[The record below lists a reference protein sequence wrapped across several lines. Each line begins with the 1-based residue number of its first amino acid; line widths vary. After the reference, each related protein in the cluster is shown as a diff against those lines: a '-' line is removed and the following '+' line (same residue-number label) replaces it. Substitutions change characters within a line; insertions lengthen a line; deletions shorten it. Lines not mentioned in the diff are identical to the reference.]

1 MARAEHPDRLSTTV
15 EIYTI
20 TGAASVMAVAALSC
34 VGRVGSRVTNISQY
48 TSPWQVQARSSTPTG
63 IGDRLREPPPEPR
76 KRREE
81 GAGHGQTWKRRNN
94 APRPSSVTPKPAP

>member
-48 TSPWQVQARSSTPTG
+48 TSPWQVQARSSTRTG
-63 IGDRLREPPPEPR
+63 IADILRMPSTETR
-76 KRREE
+76 KPWHKVSAVGKWGMLRP
-81 GAGHGQTWKRRNN
+81 AADGQASNTTIQR
-94 APRPSSVTPKPAP
+94 

>member
-48 TSPWQVQARSSTPTG
+48 TSPRHVQARSSTRTG
-63 IGDRLREPPPEPR
+63 IADRLRTPSTEPR
-76 KRREE
+76 KRWQK
-81 GAGHGQTWKRRNN
+81 GAADGK
-94 APRPSSVTPKPAP
+94 S